1 MIRRHGFCA
10 ALLAAATTL
19 LPAMSAHAHTAPPA
33 VVQGA
38 ANIKRTVLQKIEV
51 PGSSSEAITALAEVV
66 PGVQIGKHS
75 HFGVESG
82 YLLSGDF
89 TLLVDGKPELVL
101 KGGDSYQVLAGVA
114 HDGKSGPAGAKL
126 VVTYIVE
133 EGKPLAT
140 PAK

>member
-66 PGVQIGKHS
+66 PGVQIDRHS

-82 YLLSGDF
+82 YLVSDDF
-89 TLLVDGKPELVL
+89 TVLVDGKPELVL

-114 HDGKSGPAGAKL
+114 RDGKSGPAGAKL